1 MTKFTVIRTD
11 KKNVQHVKLQTI
23 EEIMKSVRSDFV
35 NRNVQELREYAA
47 ASEYLGRP
55 NMSRLPKVHPAF
67 EAKADKQGDMQ
78 IQHINGLL
86 TLSIG
91 LLDARNSREEAR
103 SVKRMVSIL
112 PTTVAAFMGS
122 SGKTVKV
129 IVSISRPDG
138 SDGTKLLHAGFR
150 MSYDNEPYV
159 SANAVPLLIPEEMSE
174 LPYEDVREVQK
185 SSNSTIA
192 QHTQSLIDLLE
203 SRYSFRA
210 NRVMGYVEYFSK
222 NHSFYGW
229 RPVDERVQNSM
240 VMEARLEGLDV
251 WDRDVNRFLK
261 SGRVKLFDPVN
272 DYLQELY
279 GKWDGRDYI
288 GELAARV
295 PTNNPLW
302 PKWFQTWFLA
312 MVEQWQRSTLRY
324 GNSMVPLLIS
334 KQGYNKSTFCKS
346 ILPSELQW
354 GYNDSLVLSEKKSV
368 LQAMSQFL
376 LINLDEFN
384 QISPKVQ
391 EGFLKNV
398 VQLASVKVKPPYG
411 KHVENF
417 PRRASFIAT
426 ANVSDI
432 LTDPT
437 GSRRF
442 IGIELTGPINMTRP
456 INYRQLYAQAVDMLS
471 KGTPHWLDEEQT
483 REVMASN
490 QQFQQRS
497 AEEMY
502 FLECFDIAENEA
514 EGTWMSATAI
524 FNRIRKQA
532 GSALR
537 NASLLKFSRM
547 LANIEGIQRRRISA
561 GSEYLVR
568 KL

>member
-1 MTKFTVIRTD
+1 
-11 KKNVQHVKLQTI
+11 
-23 EEIMKSVRSDFV
+23 
-35 NRNVQELREYAA
+35 
-47 ASEYLGRP
+47 
-55 NMSRLPKVHPAF
+55 
-67 EAKADKQGDMQ
+67 
-78 IQHINGLL
+78 
-86 TLSIG
+86 
-91 LLDARNSREEAR
+91 
-103 SVKRMVSIL
+103 
-112 PTTVAAFMGS
+112 
-122 SGKTVKV
+122 
-129 IVSISRPDG
+129 
-138 SDGTKLLHAGFR
+138 
-150 MSYDNEPYV
+150 
-159 SANAVPLLIPEEMSE
+159 MSE

-376 LINLDEFN
+376 LINLDEIN